1 MKFLS
6 DILAKAGLTV
16 DGVVTLNNTATGQ
29 TPAANDNSTKLAT
42 TAWVRGFVTPYSL
55 PIASSVTLG
64 GVKIGSGLAIDGTGI
79 VSVTTSGVGAIRAL
93 QQITAT
99 AGQTVFTVSG
109 GYTPGL
115 IDVFLN
121 GVLLT
126 PTAITSTNGTTFT
139 LADAALVNDL
149 LDIFVYNPIY
159 NGFISTTDQ
168 VPEGATNLY
177 YTNARARAAISLT
190 TTGSS
195 GAATYNSS
203 TGVLNIPSYIGG
215 VVSIFG
221 RTGTVVAVSGDYTT
235 TLVTEGTNLYYT
247 DARARAAI
255 SVTGS
260 GSYDSATG
268 IITVTGGVTSVNTLT
283 GAVVL
288 TTTNIAEGTN
298 LYYTD
303 SRVLAYL
310 TANSYAT
317 QTYVGTQI
325 ANLVASAPATLD
337 TLNELAVA
345 LGNDPNF
352 ATTVATSIGTKVP
365 QTRTITINGTAY
377 DLSADRSWT
386 IASGVTSFNTRT
398 GAIVPVSGDYT
409 TALVTESGNLYYT
422 DARARL
428 ALSFVA
434 GSGGYNSTTG
444 VITIPTNNNQITNGA
459 NYITLVSLSS
469 TATGLTYTNTTG
481 VFSLTAGY
489 SIPTD
494 ASQTT
499 WDSAYTNRITSL
511 TTTGTSGAATLSG
524 NVLNIPQYQGGVTS
538 FNTRT
543 GAITL
548 TSSDV
553 TTALT
558 YTPVTN
564 ARTLTINGDAYDL
577 TADRTWTIGVSPSAR
592 TIQTYTATAAQT
604 TFTVTGGYVVGLV
617 DVFINGVRL
626 TSADFTATNGT
637 TVVLTTGTG
646 VNNIVDVIKYTSAF
660 TASSAL
666 RQVTYFTATAGQT
679 SFTVSYTPGLVDVY
693 YNGSKLAASEYTA
706 SNGTTVVI
714 SNAAV
719 VNDALEVISYAYSV
733 GAYSGIGGS
742 GTINT
747 IPKFTAASTI
757 GDSNITDTGS
767 LITLGSNT
775 TISSGA
781 LGIAETTLTGYSLRI
796 SKNITGL
803 TSAYGVR
810 QSGTVQSDVTA
821 DAIGFRN
828 DSNTQAAAFTL
839 TNYWHFWVRQGSIG
853 AGSAITNQYGY
864 VVDSN
869 MIGATNNYAFQGNIP
884 SGTNRWNIYMA
895 GTAANYLAGDTAIGT
910 TTLGTATTFTVGG
923 TQTASSAI
931 ARGQLLN
938 TTLVASANNDVLVGL
953 DINPTFTNGAFTGV
967 RNLAARIN
975 GDVYLKA
982 GSSVIATNFRNI
994 AFEHTSN
1001 GNILGYIGLNQ
1012 QSGEMRFIANSGGYF
1027 QTFYSNGSEAMR
1039 IHTSRNIAIG
1049 TTTDAGFK
1057 LDVNGTARVQGLL
1070 TVSTGG
1076 FSVTGN
1082 STLNGDLSMLG
1093 YAINNLYGVNIT
1105 NAPNGGG
1112 VTIRGSSSTNTLSLN
1127 YQESTI
1133 SVAKVN
1139 WDSVQNYLHIQA
1151 IKANSTIFFQAG
1163 AATFSSSVTASSS
1176 IISTTIYGGTF
1187 RATDGTNEVRFGS
1200 YFNTIG
1206 SGNSYDGVIYTTHAS
1221 SALYLMTAG
1230 NTTPK
1235 VTISSSGYLGIG
1247 SNNPARILYTVGVSG
1262 GAEWVLEDT
1271 GSSINQKK
1279 FNIIVAGN
1287 KTQFRVLNDAN
1298 SGGTVW
1304 LTTDNSNGFVGIG
1317 SIAPARRLTVQNA
1330 ADDGTLQIR
1339 MQGPADTTS
1348 YCEIGRESA
1357 STGDFRINVS
1367 RTGTVINALRI
1378 SDTTGNATFSNSIT
1392 AGGNLN
1398 IANTLAYGRAI
1409 ISTSET
1415 KNNSTLTGNSAAL
1428 FLSTNE
1434 TSQPFGV
1441 KFFVL
1446 GNTVNASRY
1455 VTLQTGEHNYANDG
1469 NLILQ
1474 PNGGNVGVGITIP
1487 SGKFG
1492 LQTTGAD
1499 GLVME
1504 PDLGSVNN
1512 SGRLFFKSSVQTYAL
1527 FNNSADLRLTYD
1539 AVPGNTSGTSLARF
1553 TNTGKYFRMEAGTGG
1568 IQFNGNTGA
1577 ANALNAYEEG
1587 TWTPVITCGS
1597 GGASYNNQLGWY
1609 TKIGRVVTITWFIAF
1624 TKGSLSGGT
1633 VGLTSLPFSLRSGTF
1648 YPQGTVLFDNLST
1661 VINNI
1666 TLQGDNNAASGTFI
1680 ESNGGTTDHA
1690 GLATTRLG
1698 SGIMACRGTLTYFTA

>member
-55 PIASSVTLG
+55 PIASGLTLG
-64 GVKIGSGLAIDGTGI
+64 GIKIGSGLAIDGTGI
-79 VSVTTSGVGAIRAL
+79 VSVAATGVGAIRAL
-93 QQITAT
+93 QQFTAT

-126 PTAITSTNGTTFT
+126 PTSITASNGTTFT
-139 LADAALVNDL
+139 LSDAALVNDV
-149 LDIFVYNPIY
+149 LDVFVYNPIY
-159 NGFISTTDQ
+159 GGFISSTDQ

-177 YTNARARAAISLT
+177 FTNARARAAITLT
-190 TTGSS
+190 TTGTS

-235 TLVTEGTNLYYT
+235 ALVTEVTNLYYT

-283 GAVVL
+283 GAVTL

-303 SRVLAYL
+303 ARVGTYL
-310 TANSYAT
+310 TTNSYAT

-345 LGNDPNF
+345 LGNDPSF

-365 QTRTITINGTAY
+365 QTRTITINGTTL
-377 DLSADRSWT
+377 DLSADRSFT

-693 YNGSKLAASEYTA
+693 YNGSKLSSSEYTA
-706 SNGTTVVI
+706 SNGTTIVLA
-714 SNAAV
+714 NAAV

-733 GAYSGIGGS
+733 GAFTGLSTTRTLTINGTSYDLSADRTWTLTTSNISEGSNLYYTDTRARAAISLTTTGSSGASTYTSGVINIPTYTLSGLGGQTELNGTGLVRMAGTTVSYDNATYATQSYVTTAVANLVNSAPSTLDTLNELAAALGNDANFATTVTTSIGTKQAQLNGTGFVKISGTTISYDNSTYLTTASASSTYQTIITNPITGTGTTTRVAFFDSTNSVTSSSGFYWDNVNGRLAVGKNSADARLEVYGSTKGQIRANGGPSIGAGVDFYTELTGADRRNWGLHTESTNAGDFELLRSASAGVAPTIRTLSIIKSGEVSVFNLFSIVDPSSSGTGMYLDQTGRVSGRNWSLLNGNTAVGEFSIKDETAAATRFKIATDGVVTSYISALIGISTDAAAYMRISENQIWRTGGGALYINNSGTGSVIVAGGGGAILLGTATQSGSNLITTKDMGVTGSNTYFGTGQVRIGGGSDHTTNTVLSVAPGVVNFDRPGVGGGALKIHSDGKIGINATTNNGYQLEVQTNATTAGLWVQTGGTTNSYTIADFRTGTNASAFVIKADLQSTFGGTVTIATGTTANFALGINSNSTFAFGSTNGRRAAIIAHESVGDSGLQFGWDTVDKTGIIAGSANSTGGGIDFYAYDGSNWANRMRMTKTGVLGIGVNPSSSDWVTRSAIMLGGYGTALSSYNGGGGATELLHNGIVTS
-742 GTINT
+742 GFTVKYAI
-747 IPKFTAASTI
+747 TAASTKQYMDGNNIIWFRAPI
-757 GDSNITDTGS
+757 GTQGDAITYTELMNISSSGLGINTGGS
-767 LITLGSNT
+767 STLRLSVSEAGS
-775 TISSGA
+775 TISSG
-781 LGIAETTLTGYSLRI
+781 
-796 SKNITGL
+796 NITFA
-803 TSAYGVR
+803 S
-810 QSGTVQSDVTA
+810 
-821 DAIGFRN
+821 
-828 DSNTQAAAFTL
+828 QAKGIDL
-839 TNYWHFWVRQGSIG
+839 Y
-853 AGSAITNQYGY
+853 NQ
-864 VVDSN
+864 
-869 MIGATNNYAFQGNIP
+869 
-884 SGTNRWNIYMA
+884 
-895 GTAANYLAGDTAIGT
+895 
-910 TTLGTATTFTVGG
+910 
-923 TQTASSAI
+923 
-931 ARGQLLN
+931 
-938 TTLVASANNDVLVGL
+938 
-953 DINPTFTNGAFTGV
+953 
-967 RNLAARIN
+967 
-975 GDVYLKA
+975 
-982 GSSVIATNFRNI
+982 
-994 AFEHTSN
+994 
-1001 GNILGYIGLNQ
+1001 
-1012 QSGEMRFIANSGGYF
+1012 NSG
-1027 QTFYSNGSEAMR
+1027 
-1039 IHTSRNIAIG
+1039 
-1049 TTTDAGFK
+1049 
-1057 LDVNGTARVQGLL
+1057 
-1070 TVSTGG
+1070 
-1076 FSVTGN
+1076 
-1082 STLNGDLSMLG
+1082 
-1093 YAINNLYGVNIT
+1093 
-1105 NAPNGGG
+1105 
-1112 VTIRGSSSTNTLSLN
+1112 
-1127 YQESTI
+1127 
-1133 SVAKVN
+1133 
-1139 WDSVQNYLHIQA
+1139 
-1151 IKANSTIFFQAG
+1151 
-1163 AATFSSSVTASSS
+1163 
-1176 IISTTIYGGTF
+1176 
-1187 RATDGTNEVRFGS
+1187 
-1200 YFNTIG
+1200 
-1206 SGNSYDGVIYTTHAS
+1206 
-1221 SALYLMTAG
+1221 
-1230 NTTPK
+1230 
-1235 VTISSSGYLGIG
+1235 
-1247 SNNPARILYTVGVSG
+1247 
-1262 GAEWVLEDT
+1262 
-1271 GSSINQKK
+1271 
-1279 FNIIVAGN
+1279 
-1287 KTQFRVLNDAN
+1287 
-1298 SGGTVW
+1298 
-1304 LTTDNSNGFVGIG
+1304 TTDNLVGYWFSTGPHKAGIASGRTNAASSWAVDLRFFVHGPEIAALDNTYEKMRLYGEGNLTINGSLTQSG
-1317 SIAPARRLTVQNA
+1317 SLSDITLKENLVKIVTPLEKLSQISGYTFTWKENAPARQH
-1330 ADDGTLQIR
+1330 
-1339 MQGPADTTS
+1339 
-1348 YCEIGRESA
+1348 
-1357 STGDFRINVS
+1357 
-1367 RTGTVINALRI
+1367 I
-1378 SDTTGNATFSNSIT
+1378 SNIVED
-1392 AGGNLN
+1392 AGL
-1398 IANTLAYGRAI
+1398 IAQ
-1409 ISTSET
+1409 EV
-1415 KNNSTLTGNSAAL
+1415 
-1428 FLSTNE
+1428 E
-1434 TSQPFGV
+1434 
-1441 KFFVL
+1441 
-1446 GNTVNASRY
+1446 
-1455 VTLQTGEHNYANDG
+1455 
-1469 NLILQ
+1469 LIL
-1474 PNGGNVGVGITIP
+1474 PEIVRTNG
-1487 SGKFG
+1487 
-1492 LQTTGAD
+1492 D
-1499 GLVME
+1499 G
-1504 PDLGSVNN
+1504 S
-1512 SGRLFFKSSVQTYAL
+1512 K
-1527 FNNSADLRLTYD
+1527 
-1539 AVPGNTSGTSLARF
+1539 
-1553 TNTGKYFRMEAGTGG
+1553 
-1568 IQFNGNTGA
+1568 
-1577 ANALNAYEEG
+1577 ALN
-1587 TWTPVITCGS
+1587 
-1597 GGASYNNQLGWY
+1597 YNG
-1609 TKIGRVVTITWFIAF
+1609 V
-1624 TKGSLSGGT
+1624 
-1633 VGLTSLPFSLRSGTF
+1633 VGLLVEAIKELKAELDDLKSK
-1648 YPQGTVLFDNLST
+1648 N
-1661 VINNI
+1661 
-1666 TLQGDNNAASGTFI
+1666 
-1680 ESNGGTTDHA
+1680 
-1690 GLATTRLG
+1690 
-1698 SGIMACRGTLTYFTA
+1698 

>member
-139 LADAALVNDL
+139 LGDGALVNDL

-247 DARARAAI
+247 DARARASI

-283 GAVVL
+283 GAVTL

-298 LYYTD
+298 LYYTQARFD
-303 SRVLAYL
+303 TAFGNKSTTNLAEGTNLYYTTARANADFDTRLATKSTSNLTEGSNLYYTDARVGTYL
-310 TANSYAT
+310 TTNSYAT
-317 QTYVGTQI
+317 QSYVGTQI
-325 ANLVASAPATLD
+325 ANLVASAPGTLD

-398 GAIVPVSGDYT
+398 GAITPTSGDYT
-409 TALVTESGNLYYT
+409 TALVTESGNLYFTNARAIASTLTGYTSGAGSVTSADSILSAIQKLNGNISGLTTGVSSVFGRTGAVIAVSGDYTTTLVTEGTNLYYT

-548 TSSDV
+548 ISSDV

-706 SNGTTVVI
+706 SNGTTIVLA
-714 SNAAV
+714 NAAV

-733 GAYSGIGGS
+733 GAFTGLSTTRTLTINGTSYDLSADRTWTLTTSNISEGSNLYYTDTRARAAISLTTTGSSGASTYTSGVINIPTYTLSGLGGQTELNGTGLVRMAGTTVSYDNATYATQSYVTTAVANLVNAAPSTLDTLNELATALGNDANFATTVTTSIGTKQPQLNGTGFVKTSGASITYDNSTYLTTGTASSTYLPLAGGIMVGDIQMGSNQNFSIKFRTASAWDYSLKGINDDFFIRDNPGLNYLALYYNTGGNNRYTSLMGVFNVYASGAATLSGNLTLSSSSSTTDLGGVLIVRGNGSAHSTHYLTTGAANVAKYIQYNASGAAINQINAGGDSYITGGNFGIGISTPQAILDVSHTAGTTNIIRVSNGS
-742 GTINT
+742 GNYRWRIDQNFTMAMTNAAGVDTFSVNT
-747 IPKFTAASTI
+747 SGAISTNSSITATTATFNVNASSSITLTSAGTNASMIKSGSGDELYLGDNDTWRLRFSSGNILMDNGGRVGI
-757 GDSNITDTGS
+757 GTSSPEQALHVTDTGS
-767 LITLGSNT
+767 DTVMKLGGGGAARDTNFSIFSQSAGNTVTAIHYNGQMNFYNGKFNIT
-775 TISSGA
+775 SSGSA
-781 LGIAETTLTGYSLRI
+781 TLTGALTQNSSDSRLKENIIPINNALSKVEQLTGFTYTWNQLANSL
-796 SKNITGL
+796 TGFN
-803 TSAYGVR
+803 TSIQEVGLSA
-810 QSGTVQSDVTA
+810 QSVQSVLPEAVFPAPFDNEFDPA
-821 DAIGFRN
+821 
-828 DSNTQAAAFTL
+828 TQS
-839 TNYWHFWVRQGSIG
+839 YKSK
-853 AGSAITNQYGY
+853 
-864 VVDSN
+864 
-869 MIGATNNYAFQGNIP
+869 
-884 SGTNRWNIYMA
+884 SGE
-895 GTAANYLAGDTAIGT
+895 NYLTIQYEK
-910 TTLGTATTFTVGG
+910 LVP
-923 TQTASSAI
+923 
-931 ARGQLLN
+931 LL
-938 TTLVASANNDVLVGL
+938 
-953 DINPTFTNGAFTGV
+953 
-967 RNLAARIN
+967 
-975 GDVYLKA
+975 
-982 GSSVIATNFRNI
+982 
-994 AFEHTSN
+994 
-1001 GNILGYIGLNQ
+1001 
-1012 QSGEMRFIANSGGYF
+1012 
-1027 QTFYSNGSEAMR
+1027 
-1039 IHTSRNIAIG
+1039 
-1049 TTTDAGFK
+1049 
-1057 LDVNGTARVQGLL
+1057 
-1070 TVSTGG
+1070 
-1076 FSVTGN
+1076 
-1082 STLNGDLSMLG
+1082 
-1093 YAINNLYGVNIT
+1093 
-1105 NAPNGGG
+1105 
-1112 VTIRGSSSTNTLSLN
+1112 
-1127 YQESTI
+1127 
-1133 SVAKVN
+1133 
-1139 WDSVQNYLHIQA
+1139 IQA
-1151 IKANSTIFFQAG
+1151 MK
-1163 AATFSSSVTASSS
+1163 
-1176 IISTTIYGGTF
+1176 
-1187 RATDGTNEVRFGS
+1187 E
-1200 YFNTIG
+1200 
-1206 SGNSYDGVIYTTHAS
+1206 
-1221 SALYLMTAG
+1221 L
-1230 NTTPK
+1230 
-1235 VTISSSGYLGIG
+1235 
-1247 SNNPARILYTVGVSG
+1247 
-1262 GAEWVLEDT
+1262 
-1271 GSSINQKK
+1271 
-1279 FNIIVAGN
+1279 
-1287 KTQFRVLNDAN
+1287 
-1298 SGGTVW
+1298 
-1304 LTTDNSNGFVGIG
+1304 
-1317 SIAPARRLTVQNA
+1317 
-1330 ADDGTLQIR
+1330 
-1339 MQGPADTTS
+1339 
-1348 YCEIGRESA
+1348 
-1357 STGDFRINVS
+1357 
-1367 RTGTVINALRI
+1367 
-1378 SDTTGNATFSNSIT
+1378 
-1392 AGGNLN
+1392 
-1398 IANTLAYGRAI
+1398 
-1409 ISTSET
+1409 
-1415 KNNSTLTGNSAAL
+1415 
-1428 FLSTNE
+1428 
-1434 TSQPFGV
+1434 
-1441 KFFVL
+1441 
-1446 GNTVNASRY
+1446 
-1455 VTLQTGEHNYANDG
+1455 
-1469 NLILQ
+1469 
-1474 PNGGNVGVGITIP
+1474 
-1487 SGKFG
+1487 
-1492 LQTTGAD
+1492 
-1499 GLVME
+1499 
-1504 PDLGSVNN
+1504 
-1512 SGRLFFKSSVQTYAL
+1512 
-1527 FNNSADLRLTYD
+1527 
-1539 AVPGNTSGTSLARF
+1539 
-1553 TNTGKYFRMEAGTGG
+1553 
-1568 IQFNGNTGA
+1568 
-1577 ANALNAYEEG
+1577 
-1587 TWTPVITCGS
+1587 
-1597 GGASYNNQLGWY
+1597 
-1609 TKIGRVVTITWFIAF
+1609 KIEN
-1624 TKGSLSGGT
+1624 
-1633 VGLTSLPFSLRSGTF
+1633 
-1648 YPQGTVLFDNLST
+1648 DNLKDRLDN
-1661 VINNI
+1661 NNI
-1666 TLQGDNNAASGTFI
+1666 N
-1680 ESNGGTTDHA
+1680 
-1690 GLATTRLG
+1690 
-1698 SGIMACRGTLTYFTA
+1698 